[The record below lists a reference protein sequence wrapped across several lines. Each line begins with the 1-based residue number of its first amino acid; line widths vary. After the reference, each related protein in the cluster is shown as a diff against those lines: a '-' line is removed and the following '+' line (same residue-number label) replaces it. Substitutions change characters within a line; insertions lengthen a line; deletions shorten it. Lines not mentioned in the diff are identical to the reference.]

1 MFIHIQIYS
10 LLLVTSKTSLFPNI
24 NSNLTYVVMVTKDA
38 LNCIMEQCFLMSKGG
53 KDVTCTA

>member
-53 KDVTCTA
+53 KDVT